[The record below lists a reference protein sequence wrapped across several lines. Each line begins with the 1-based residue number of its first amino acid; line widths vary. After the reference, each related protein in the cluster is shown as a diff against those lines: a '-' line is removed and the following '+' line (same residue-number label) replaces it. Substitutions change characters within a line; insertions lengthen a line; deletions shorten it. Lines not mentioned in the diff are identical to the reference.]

1 MWLSLHKKQFRPVL
15 MVVLIAMLTTISGV
29 AAAAP
34 DFMPVDDVKTGM
46 HGMAKTVVAGD
57 TIEEFGV
64 EVLGILKNK
73 GPVGDLILVRT
84 YGSVIDRTG
93 GIVQGMS
100 GSPVYINDKLVGAV
114 AYGWGLTDH
123 TIGMVTPI
131 GDMLRI
137 WELEDRLSR
146 SRRINDGPNLDDI
159 DTSSGDEEPA
169 KNEEL
174 KPLATPVMVSGLGD
188 SALAM
193 LKEKLK
199 PYNLVP
205 YTTGT
210 MPEGSGQAALMP
222 GSAVGVELVRGDVS
236 LSAIGTVTYVDGD
249 KVLAFGHPFLKRGN
263 TGYFM
268 SSAYIFTT
276 VKGLE
281 NGFKVGAVGDLIGT
295 FNQDRGSGIAGQKAK
310 YPSIVPLRLTVRD
323 STNLR
328 TQDMAVQIVNDEQ
341 LAPILAATTVFNGI
355 DKVTDRSG
363 PGTAR
368 VSFEISAKG
377 SPVDTIKR
385 ENMFYS
391 PGNIGEL
398 AVFELHEALAM
409 LAGNQ
414 FKTVD
419 IMDVKVNVTIDEE
432 RKTASIVEARSRAA
446 SAKPGE
452 VIDIEVKLKPFR
464 SDMITRTVSY
474 TVPKSQQPGPLTL
487 EVRGGGMVPLMQLLL
502 ERQGLDKDIL
512 KGGKQKQRSFEE
524 IVNDFTSR
532 DRNNDIVVEVLS
544 MEAGDTPSGEQP
556 KSKKPVVETEPKPS
570 PRPASKVKAADKL
583 DALQSDRKNEA
594 HKNYVSTDYIV
605 EGDTQILLNIVALEK
620 K

>member
-1 MWLSLHKKQFRPVL
+1 MLSLHKKQFRPAL
-15 MVVLIAMLTTISGV
+15 MAVLITMLITVSGV

-34 DFMPVDDVKTGM
+34 DFMPVDDIKTGM
-46 HGMAKTVVAGD
+46 HGVAKTVVSGD
-57 TIEEFGV
+57 KIEEFGV

-84 YGSVIDRTG
+84 YGNVIDRTG

-131 GDMLRI
+131 SDMLRI
-137 WELEDRLSR
+137 WELEDRRNRPALASE
-146 SRRINDGPNLDDI
+146 GPNLEDI
-159 DTSSGDEEPA
+159 DIGSDKQEPA
-169 KNEEL
+169 KAEEL
-174 KPLATPVMVSGLGD
+174 NPIATPVMVYGLGD
-188 SALAM
+188 QALAM

-210 MPEGSGQAALMP
+210 MPSGAGAAALQP
-222 GSAVGVELVRGDVS
+222 GSAIGVELVRGDVS

-295 FNQDRGSGIAGQKAK
+295 INQDRGSGIAGQKDK

-328 TQDMAVQIVNDEQ
+328 TQEMAVQIVNDEQ

-355 DKVTDRSG
+355 DKVTDRTG

-377 SPVDTIKR
+377 APVDIIKR

-398 AVFELHEALAM
+398 AVYELHEALAM

-414 FKTVD
+414 FETVD
-419 IMDVKVNVTIDEE
+419 IMDVKVNVSIDED
-432 RKTASIVEARSRAA
+432 RKTASIVEARSQAA
-446 SAKPGE
+446 FAKPGD

-464 SDMITRTVSY
+464 SEPITRTVSY
-474 TVPKSQQPGPLTL
+474 TVPKNQQPGPLTL

-512 KGGKQKQRSFEE
+512 KGGKPKKRTFDE
-524 IVNDFTSR
+524 IVSEFTGR

-544 MEAGDTPSGEQP
+544 MDAGDVPDAQQP
-556 KSKKPVVETEPKPS
+556 KEKKPVVESEPKPV
-570 PRPASKVKAADKL
+570 PRPASKLKTTDKL
-583 DALQSDRKNEA
+583 DRYKLDKKNETD
-594 HKNYVSTDYIV
+594 KNYVSTDYII
-605 EGDTQILLNIVALEK
+605 EGDTQILVNIVTPEK